1 MPVMEFQILDVD
13 YTIDNGKPVV
23 RLFGRDLNGQSV
35 CCFVPDFEPYF
46 HVQAASIEGL
56 LENLRDIPEIRRTE
70 VVEKYEPIGYQ
81 EHPIKMLKVVVG
93 KPKDVPTIRDE
104 VKGYADRVYET
115 DIMFNNR
122 FMIDQGI
129 YGMGWVR
136 THDSDS
142 DRVGASRSSQPAVN
156 SDVVIT
162 SQVSPVEVAMN
173 APLRY
178 LAFDI
183 ECLVDGG
190 MPTPDHSPIIMI
202 SLAFRPDYTEE
213 TLVLVAK
220 KADGNGAD
228 GDGIESFDDETGMLN
243 RFFEIVRDYD
253 PDVILGY
260 NSNEFDFPYITKRVE
275 VLEAQGKQLH
285 ANIGRDNRAV
295 FCRKIGNTT
304 RVNVAGRIVA
314 DVLPLVRRDYS
325 IKQYTLKNVAQTL
338 LNIEKFDVSVNQ
350 MAEYWNDNGEKLA
363 EFIEYARRD
372 AVLALHLLLDLRLL
386 DKYVALAQVSGA
398 LFQDVLYGGQSS
410 MVENLLLREFGKRNR
425 VIPPKPAHDGRYNA
439 PDELK
444 GGAVLEPVR
453 GLQKDAVVLDYKSL
467 YPTIMMAHNLCYSTV
482 IMNNNAG
489 SDRGIDGDR
498 NRGRNGDGDGGRD
511 GGILVQNTIRSPS
524 GGEFVPVDAYQ
535 GIVPGILEDLLDRRT
550 KTKKMMRD
558 AEGDEYVVLNATQ
571 NALKILLNS
580 FYGYSGYA
588 RARLYS
594 LVLANAVTSFGR
606 KNISDTKNLID
617 ETIKTVR
624 LPDGHEFALSVI
636 YGDTDSVFVRI
647 TSPNGEI
654 SLDDAESIGQMVAA
668 MVSENLPDPMEL
680 EFESI
685 ARRAIFIAK
694 KRYALWIFEK
704 TGAGGG
710 WKDSIKVK
718 GMETVRRDWCGLT
731 SKTLNKVLELVLKDG
746 KVDESVEYV
755 RGVVDR
761 VRNLKVRTD
770 SEIMDDLILT
780 RKYNKKEESYKSKQP
795 HITVVEKIRRRDG
808 VVPSIGDRVP
818 FVIVAGKGQ
827 FVDSAEDPEYVRE
840 HNLSLDVDYYIKKQI
855 LPPVERILREF
866 GVEHETLNYDS
877 KQKGLYDF
885 GIGTASVVRVP
896 IKKEVKAVSRQ
907 KTLFDF

>member
-23 RLFGRDLNGQSV
+23 RLFGRDPDGQSV

-46 HVQAASIEGL
+46 HVRAASIEGL

-70 VVEKYEPIGYQ
+70 IVEKYEPIGYQ
-81 EHPIKMLKVVVG
+81 EHPTKMLKVVVG
-93 KPKDVPTIRDE
+93 KPKDVPAIRDE
-104 VKGYADRVYET
+104 VKGYADQVYET
-115 DIMFNNR
+115 DIMFKNR

-129 YGMGWVR
+129 SGMGWVR
-136 THDSDS
+136 THDRDS
-142 DRVGASRSSQPAVN
+142 DRVGASQSPQSSRSSQPAVD

-162 SQVSPVEVAMN
+162 SQVSPVEVAQN

-190 MPTPDHSPIIMI
+190 MPTPDRSPIIMI
-202 SLAFRPDYTEE
+202 SLAFRPDYTGE

-220 KADGNGAD
+220 KADGDGAD
-228 GDGIESFDDETGMLN
+228 GDGIESFDGEAGMLN

-275 VLEAQGKQLH
+275 VLEAQGEKLH

-304 RVNVAGRIVA
+304 RVNVTGRIVA

-338 LNIEKFDVSVNQ
+338 LNIEKFDVSVRQ
-350 MAEYWNDNGEKLA
+350 MAEYWNDDGEKLA

-410 MVENLLLREFGKRNR
+410 MVENLLLREFGKRDR

-482 IMNNNAG
+482 ITNNAG
-489 SDRGIDGDR
+489 S
-498 NRGRNGDGDGGRD
+498 NGSNDITGNDHGSETR
-511 GGILVQNTIRSPS
+511 VQNTIRAPS
-524 GGEFVPVDAYQ
+524 GGEFVPARVYQ

-550 KTKKMMRD
+550 ETKKMMRD

-606 KNISDTKNLID
+606 KNIIDTKDLID
-617 ETIKTVR
+617 KTIKTVR

-647 TSPNGEI
+647 TSQNGEI
-654 SLDDAESIGQMVAA
+654 SLDDAESIGTMVAA

-704 TGAGGG
+704 TGAG

-795 HITVVEKIRRRDG
+795 HITVVEKIRRRG
-808 VVPSIGDRVP
+808 GAVPSIGDRVP
-818 FVIVAGKGQ
+818 FVIVAGNGR

-877 KQKGLYDF
+877 KQKGLHDF
-885 GIGTASVVRVP
+885 GIGTASVARVP
-896 IKKEVKAVSRQ
+896 RKKEVKAVSRQ

>member
-1 MPVMEFQILDVD
+1 MEFQIIDAD
-13 YTIDNGKPVV
+13 YTLDNGKPVV
-23 RLFGRDLNGQSV
+23 RLFGRDPEGQSV

-56 LENLRDIPEIRRTE
+56 IENLMDIPEIRRTE
-70 VVEKYEPIGYQ
+70 IVEKYEPIGYQ
-81 EHPIKMLKVVVG
+81 EHPTTMLKVVVG
-93 KPKDVPTIRDE
+93 KPKDVPAIRDE

-115 DIMFNNR
+115 DIMFKNR

-129 YGMGWVR
+129 SGMGWVSA
-136 THDSDS
+136 SDEI
-142 DRVGASRSSQPAVN
+142 DAPQPAVN
-156 SDVVIT
+156 SDVVVT
-162 SQVSPVEVAMN
+162 SQVSPAEVAQN

-190 MPTPDHSPIIMI
+190 MPTPDRSPIIMI
-202 SLAFRPDYTEE
+202 SLAFRPDYTGE

-220 KADGNGAD
+220 KVD
-228 GDGIESFDDETGMLN
+228 GDCIESFDDETGMLN

-260 NSNEFDFPYITKRVE
+260 NSNEFDFPYITERVK
-275 VLEAQGKQLH
+275 VLEAEGKRLR
-285 ANIGRDNRAV
+285 ADIGRDDRAV

-304 RVNVAGRIVA
+304 RVNVTGRIVA
-314 DVLPLVRRDYS
+314 DVLPLIRREYS

-338 LNIEKFDVSVNQ
+338 LNIEKFDVSVKQ
-350 MAEYWNDNGEKLA
+350 MAEYWNDDGEKLV

-372 AVLALHLLLDLRLL
+372 AVLALCLLLDLRLL

-398 LFQDVLYGGQSS
+398 LLQDVLYGGQSS

-425 VIPPKPAHDGRYNA
+425 VIPPKPVHEGRYNA

-453 GLQKDAVVLDYKSL
+453 GLLKDAVVLDYKSL

-482 IMNNNAG
+482 ITDNNAG
-489 SDRGIDGDR
+489 SDNDSKTR
-498 NRGRNGDGDGGRD
+498 
-511 GGILVQNTIRSPS
+511 VQKTIRAPS
-524 GGEFVPVDAYQ
+524 GGEFVPVEVYQ
-535 GIVPGILEDLLDRRT
+535 GIVPGILENLLDRRT
-550 KTKKMMRD
+550 ETKKMMRSAD
-558 AEGDEYVVLNATQ
+558 GDEYRVLNATQ

-606 KNISDTKNLID
+606 KNIIDTKDLID
-617 ETIKTVR
+617 KTIKSVR

-647 TSPNGEI
+647 TSPNDEI
-654 SLDDAESIGQMVAA
+654 SLDEAESIGKMVAA
-668 MVSENLPDPMEL
+668 MVSEKLPDPMEL

-694 KRYALWIFEK
+694 KRYALWVFEK
-704 TGAGGG
+704 TGAGDG

-746 KVDESVEYV
+746 RVEESVEYV

-761 VRNLKVRTD
+761 VRNLDVRTD

-795 HITVVEKIRRRDG
+795 HITVVEKIRRRG
-808 VVPSIGDRVP
+808 GAVPSIGDRVP
-818 FVIVAGKGQ
+818 FVIVAGNGM

-855 LPPVERILREF
+855 WPPVERILREF
-866 GVEHETLNYDS
+866 GVDYGTLNDGS
-877 KQKGLYDF
+877 RQKGLHDF
-885 GIGTASVVRVP
+885 GIGTASVARVHR
-896 IKKEVKAVSRQ
+896 KKEVKQVSRQ
-907 KTLFDF
+907 KPLFDF

>member
-1 MPVMEFQILDVD
+1 MEFQILDVD

-23 RLFGRDLNGQSV
+23 RLFGRDPDGQSV

-56 LENLRDIPEIRRTE
+56 RENLGDIPEIRRTE
-70 VVEKYEPIGYQ
+70 IVEKYEPIGYQ
-81 EHPIKMLKVVVG
+81 EHPTKMLKVVVG

-104 VKGYADRVYET
+104 VKGYADQVYET

-129 YGMGWVR
+129 SGMGWVR
-136 THDSDS
+136 THDTIDPSQ
-142 DRVGASRSSQPAVN
+142 SSQPVVN

-162 SQVSPVEVAMN
+162 SQVSPVEVAQN

-190 MPTPDHSPIIMI
+190 MPTPDRSPIIMI
-202 SLAFRPDYTEE
+202 SLAFRPDYTRE

-220 KADGNGAD
+220 KADGDGAD
-228 GDGIESFDDETGMLN
+228 GDGIESFDDEAGVLN

-275 VLEAQGKQLH
+275 VLEAQGEKLH

-304 RVNVAGRIVA
+304 RVNVTGRIVA

-338 LNIEKFDVSVNQ
+338 LDIEKFDVSVKQ
-350 MAEYWNDNGEKLA
+350 MAEYWNDDGEKLA

-482 IMNNNAG
+482 ITNNAG
-489 SDRGIDGDR
+489 SDSMTR
-498 NRGRNGDGDGGRD
+498 
-511 GGILVQNTIRSPS
+511 VQNTIRAPS
-524 GGEFVPVDAYQ
+524 GGEFVPVEVYQ

-550 KTKKMMRD
+550 ETKKMMRD

-606 KNISDTKNLID
+606 KNIIDTKDLID
-617 ETIKTVR
+617 KTIKTVR

-636 YGDTDSVFVRI
+636 YGDTDSVFVQI
-647 TSPNGEI
+647 TSQNGEI
-654 SLDDAESIGQMVAA
+654 SLDNAESIGTMVAA

-704 TGAGGG
+704 TGAG

-795 HITVVEKIRRRDG
+795 HITVVEKIR
-808 VVPSIGDRVP
+808 
-818 FVIVAGKGQ
+818 
-827 FVDSAEDPEYVRE
+827 
-840 HNLSLDVDYYIKKQI
+840 
-855 LPPVERILREF
+855 
-866 GVEHETLNYDS
+866 
-877 KQKGLYDF
+877 
-885 GIGTASVVRVP
+885 
-896 IKKEVKAVSRQ
+896 
-907 KTLFDF
+907 

>member
-1 MPVMEFQILDVD
+1 MPVMEFQIIDAD
-13 YTIDNGKPVV
+13 YTLDNGKPVV
-23 RLFGRDLNGQSV
+23 RLFGRDPDGQSV

-56 LENLRDIPEIRRTE
+56 IENLRDIPEIRRTE
-70 VVEKYEPIGYQ
+70 IVEKYEPIGYQ
-81 EHPIKMLKVVVG
+81 EHPTTMLKVVVG
-93 KPKDVPTIRDE
+93 KPKDVPAIRDE
-104 VKGYADRVYET
+104 VKGYADQMYET
-115 DIMFNNR
+115 DIMFKNR

-129 YGMGWVR
+129 SGMGWVSA
-136 THDSDS
+136 SDKV
-142 DRVGASRSSQPAVN
+142 DAPQPAVS
-156 SDVVIT
+156 SDVVVT
-162 SQVSPVEVAMN
+162 SQVSPVEIAPN

-202 SLAFRPDYTEE
+202 SLAFRPDYTGE

-228 GDGIESFDDETGMLN
+228 GDGIESFDDEAGMLN

-275 VLEAQGKQLH
+275 VLEARGEKLR
-285 ANIGRDNRAV
+285 ADIGRDDRAV

-304 RVNVAGRIVA
+304 RVNVTGRIVA
-314 DVLPLVRRDYS
+314 DVLPLIRREYS

-338 LNIEKFDVSVNQ
+338 LDIEKFDVSVRQ
-350 MAEYWNDNGEKLA
+350 MAEYWNDDGEKLA

-372 AVLALHLLLDLRLL
+372 AVLALRLLLDLRLL

-425 VIPPKPAHDGRYNA
+425 VIPPKPVHEGRYNA

-482 IMNNNAG
+482 ITGNNTNTNAG
-489 SDRGIDGDR
+489 SDSDSDSKTR
-498 NRGRNGDGDGGRD
+498 
-511 GGILVQNTIRSPS
+511 VQGTIRAPS
-524 GGEFVPVDAYQ
+524 GGEFVPAEVYQ

-550 KTKKMMRD
+550 ETKKLMRSAD
-558 AEGDEYVVLNATQ
+558 GDEYVVLNATQ

-606 KNISDTKNLID
+606 KNIIDTKDLID
-617 ETIKTVR
+617 KTIKTVR

-647 TSPNGEI
+647 TSQNGEI
-654 SLDDAESIGQMVAA
+654 SLDDAESIGKMVAA
-668 MVSENLPDPMEL
+668 MVSEKLPDPMEL

-694 KRYALWIFEK
+694 KRYALWVFEK
-704 TGAGGG
+704 TGAGDG

-746 KVDESVEYV
+746 RVEESVEYV

-761 VRNLKVRTD
+761 VRNLDVRTD
-770 SEIMDDLILT
+770 SGIMDELILT

-795 HITVVEKIRRRDG
+795 HITVVEKIRQRG
-808 VVPSIGDRVP
+808 GAVPSIGDRVP

-855 LPPVERILREF
+855 WPPVERILREF
-866 GVEHETLNYDS
+866 GVDYGTLNDGS
-877 KQKGLYDF
+877 RQKGLYGF
-885 GIGTASVVRVP
+885 GIGTAGVAHVP
-896 IKKEVKAVSRQ
+896 RKKEVKAVSRQ